1 MTSHLRLTDE
11 QHASFEKRGWL
22 VLRAVV
28 PASRIPALN
37 AEFDRLMKPV
47 SELPDDGQGVLLLP
61 GACSEHD
68 DLLQHLHDGV
78 AQVVA
83 RLLRARRVRLLQ
95 EALLLKPS
103 QSNGIVALH
112 QDYTYTGFLNPPA
125 MVSIGLAL
133 TDASIEN
140 GCLYVI
146 DGSHAWGLIGELDT
160 SAHELRSGLD
170 DGLSP
175 SQLRH
180 IDQATLPLEVR
191 AGDVTIHHCLTLHGS
206 YRNASRQPRKAVVAH
221 VFDGDCTVVPGR
233 LPPHAAHRFTT
244 DDRGRLGP
252 AFHTLY
258 AADV

>member
-1 MTSHLRLTDE
+1 MVSHLRLTDE
-11 QHASFEKRGWL
+11 QHASFDKRGWL
-22 VLRAVV
+22 VLRDVV
-28 PASRIPALN
+28 PASRIPALHV
-37 AEFDRLMKPV
+37 EFDRLMEPL
-47 SELPDDGQGVLLLP
+47 SGQCDGGQGVLLLP
-61 GACSEHD
+61 GACSEHHA
-68 DLLQHLHDGV
+68 LLQHLYDGV
-78 AQVVA
+78 AQVVG

-112 QDYTYTGFLNPPA
+112 QDYTYTGFINPPA

-133 TDASIEN
+133 TDASTDN

-146 DGSHAWGLIGELDT
+146 DESHTWGLIGEFET
-160 SAHELRSGLD
+160 SAHELGSGLD
-170 DGLSP
+170 NGLSP

-252 AFHTLY
+252 AFRTLY
-258 AADV
+258 AADM

>member
-1 MTSHLRLTDE
+1 MVSHLPLTDE
-11 QHASFEKRGWL
+11 QHASFDRRGWL
-22 VLRAVV
+22 VLRDVV
-28 PASRIPALN
+28 PASRIPGLN
-37 AEFDRLMKPV
+37 AEFDRLMAPV
-47 SELPDDGQGVLLLP
+47 SELSDSGQGVLLLP

-68 DLLQHLHDGV
+68 ALLQHLYDGV
-78 AQVVA
+78 AQAVA
-83 RLLRARRVRLLQ
+83 RLLGARRVRLLQ
-95 EALLLKPS
+95 ESLLLKPS

-140 GCLYVI
+140 GCLYVV
-146 DGSHAWGLIGELDT
+146 DESHTWGLIGAFDT
-160 SAHELRSGLD
+160 SAHELRSGPD
-170 DGLSP
+170 TALSP

-206 YRNASRQPRKAVVAH
+206 YRNLSLQPRKAVVAH

-233 LPPHAAHRFTT
+233 LPRHAADRFTI
-244 DDRGRLGP
+244 DDQGHLGP